1 MIAPYIAVA
10 DLPGTKTQS
19 LEIVESIAAYTLYF
33 VRFSSLVQFVL
44 NPPVLVVMMVLT
56 HVTLTGNR
64 VALALYA
71 IGLNAT
77 PLEVGILMSLLA
89 VIPMFLSVHTG
100 RWTDRVGVF
109 LPMCIALGLMTTGAI
124 VPVLRDA
131 LGTLYLASIL
141 LGSGFML
148 ANVAINNAIGHAS
161 TPETR
166 TSAFSLLALGYSIS
180 TVVGPMLAGFVIDI
194 QGYSTA
200 FLTLAASSA
209 IALIILLVSDKTKQ
223 VLAPPA
229 ALSTNLNVIDLLRY
243 APLRAVFIASGL
255 LSMGWDL
262 FTFMVPIQGARIG
275 LSATTIGLIMGSFG
289 TGTFLVRLIM
299 PRVARL
305 FSAWLILTIAL
316 GATASMYMLFPLFD
330 AVPVL
335 LGIAFLLGLG
345 LGSAMPLV
353 MSLIYITAPNGRTGE
368 AVGVRSTLINASQT
382 VLPLLFGALGSV
394 TGTIPVFWTVAVMLA
409 LGGIFASRRIAS

>member
-1 MIAPYIAVA
+1 MLTNFQVS
-10 DLPGTKTQS
+10 T
-19 LEIVESIAAYTLYF
+19 VYF
-33 VRFSSLVQFVL
+33 VQSFLLVQPAL
-44 NPPVLVVMMVLT
+44 NPPALVFMMVLT

-71 IGLNAT
+71 IQLKAT
-77 PLEVGILMSLLA
+77 PFEVGFMMSLLA
-89 VIPMFLSVHTG
+89 IIPMFLSVHAG

-109 LPMCIALGLMTTGAI
+109 LPMLIALCLMTGGAI
-124 VPVLRDA
+124 LPTLQNT
-131 LGTLYLASIL
+131 LGTLYGASIL

-166 TSAFSLLALGYSIS
+166 TSAFSLLALGFSVS
-180 TVVGPMLAGFVIDI
+180 TITGPMIAGFIIDF
-194 QGYSTA
+194 QGFAAA
-200 FLTLAASSA
+200 FLTLAAFSA
-209 IALIILLVSDKTKQ
+209 IALASLFVLNKASR
-223 VLAPPA
+223 VLAPAHAPA
-229 ALSTNLNVIDLLRY
+229 VKLNVIDLLRHSQ
-243 APLRAVFIASGL
+243 LRAVFIVSGL

-289 TGTFLVRLIM
+289 AGTFLVRLAM
-299 PRVARL
+299 PRVASM
-305 FSAWLILTIAL
+305 FSAWYILTTAL
-316 GATASMYMLFPLFD
+316 LITSSVYFLFPLFS

-335 LGIAFLLGLG
+335 LGLAFFLGLG
-345 LGSAMPLV
+345 LGSAMPMI
-353 MSLIYITAPNGRTGE
+353 MSLIYITAPEGRTGE

-394 TGTIPVFWTVAVMLA
+394 AGTIPVFWLLAVMLA
-409 LGGIFASRRIAS
+409 LGGLFAIRRKAL